1 MELYAGNIHYD
12 CVLIG
17 DDMRDADSRKARRNV
32 RSRSGENGFTLLET
46 LLAVGLSAILTT
58 FLVSAMQV
66 WAESEKSEAT
76 KAYVES
82 IANAVDDIT
91 ENYEQFNAIFNHVE
105 LSGGVLQIG
114 VLDSDGFPD
123 SLQSGIWNGSL
134 QVSSG
139 SSRITDSYATTNPV
153 KQKFS
158 VVIAAIR
165 SGPSGDERSLE
176 ILIASD
182 GPLQEKDARDAA
194 ARMGANGG
202 IVSVETVSAATECL
216 SVGCNRTARGIFNDW
231 KTDLSLYSGTAWEG
245 TVSANPPSSL
255 NGAYLVFHRYLMAQE
270 VAGDYLYRVP
280 VDGSPEVNQM
290 HTDLDLSGNSL
301 VGVDNVRVSD
311 LGVADYISARGSA
324 SIGGEFS
331 TPQMVVNGTT
341 RAGSIQIAKT
351 HDTTDPRI
359 DEYYGGRIT
368 NTVSVDGSVS
378 ASSASVSSLTAGS
391 VNAGS
396 LATPTLTAGSVSNN
410 GSLSAVTL
418 TADTV
423 NSGISDADI
432 YEYYGSSGVFPLPSG
447 NFVLQ
452 DLTVG
457 QGYVKTLDA
466 GNLSGTVTSSWTSI
480 GTLTGCSGC

>member
-1 MELYAGNIHYD
+1 
-12 CVLIG
+12 
-17 DDMRDADSRKARRNV
+17 MRDTDSRKASRDVRR
-32 RSRSGENGFTLLET
+32 RTGENGFTLLET
-46 LLAVGLSAILTT
+46 LLAVGLSAILTA
-58 FLVSAMQV
+58 FLVSTMQV

-76 KAYVES
+76 KTYVES

-114 VLDSDGFPD
+114 VLDSDGFSD
-123 SLQSGIWNGSL
+123 SLQSGIWNGSV

-139 SSRITDSYATTNPV
+139 SPRITDSYATTNPV
-153 KQKFS
+153 RQRFS
-158 VVIAAIR
+158 VVIAATR
-165 SGPSGDERSLE
+165 RGPSGEERGLE
-176 ILIASD
+176 ILVASN
-182 GPLQEKDARDAA
+182 GPMREKDARDAA
-194 ARMGANGG
+194 ERMGANGG

-216 SVGCNRTARGIFNDW
+216 AVGCDRTVRGIFNDW
-231 KTDLSLYSGTAWEG
+231 KTDLSLYSGTTWEG
-245 TVSANPPSSL
+245 SVSANPPSSL
-255 NGAYLVFHRYLMAQE
+255 SGAYLVFHRYLTEQE

-311 LGVADYISARGSA
+311 LGVADYISARGSV

-341 RAGSIQIAKT
+341 RAGSIQMAKT

-359 DEYYGGRIT
+359 DEYYNGRMT

-378 ASSASVSSLTAGS
+378 ASSAAVSSLEAGAVS
-391 VNAGS
+391 AGS

-410 GSLSAVTL
+410 GSLSAATL
-418 TADTV
+418 TADTLNTDV
-423 NSGISDADI
+423 SEAETYD
-432 YEYYGSSGVFPLPSG
+432 YYANGGVFQLPNGQFS
-447 NFVLQ
+447 LHS
-452 DLTVG
+452 LTIG

-466 GNLSGTVTSSWTSI
+466 GNLSGTVTSSQTSI
-480 GTLTGCSGC
+480 GTLTGCDRC